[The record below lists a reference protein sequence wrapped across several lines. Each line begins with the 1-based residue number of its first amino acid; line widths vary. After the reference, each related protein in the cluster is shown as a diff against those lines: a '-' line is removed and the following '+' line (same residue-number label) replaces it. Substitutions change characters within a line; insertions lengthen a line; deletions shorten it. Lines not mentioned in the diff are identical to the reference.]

1 MNAPRGLGHRGARAG
16 RGSCPEEQQGLARGP
31 PQPPLVRGAP
41 PHTHPSPPSHPPSPI
56 SDCACLHQ
64 PAGAGA
70 LRTPGAPICALQ
82 IPRNVKLE
90 RGGVVGREGR
100 SWEPPIPLEI

>member
-1 MNAPRGLGHRGARAG
+1 MNAPRGLEHPGARAG
-16 RGSCPEEQQGLARGP
+16 RGSCPKEQQGLARGASSAAFSP
-31 PQPPLVRGAP
+31 WGAP
-41 PHTHPSPPSHPPSPI
+41 HTPFTTFSQPSPV

-90 RGGVVGREGR
+90 RGGVVGREAR

>member
-1 MNAPRGLGHRGARAG
+1 MNAPRGLEHPGARAG
-16 RGSCPEEQQGLARGP
+16 RGPCPKEQQGLARGP
-31 PQPPLVRGAP
+31 PQPPLARGAP
-41 PHTHPSPPSHPPSPI
+41 PLTPFTTFPQPSPI

-90 RGGVVGREGR
+90 RGGVVGREAR